1 MSAQAGTE
9 TGQSPQGDGNG
20 AAAAGPT
27 GAPAAQPE
35 TPQSPGQQAGEGGE
49 GDRGATQTPAIQA
62 QAPEGLSLA
71 SDIVERYRQPN
82 GTIVLPDDFWKGEI
96 GGRFSQYATRIRT
109 LEEQAATR
117 SRAEQEAEQKKLEQ
131 QGQFKELL
139 EAERAK
145 NAGLQAKM
153 NDVLIRSEFIV
164 KAQAAGAIKPDA
176 VLVIARAH
184 PSFATIR
191 IGGDDSVSGI
201 DEVIKQVM
209 DENPFLQQ
217 QPGRGPARTQVGAAT
232 NPDTTPRPKEP
243 PKTLEEAEQQLG
255 ERIAK
260 L

>member
-1 MSAQAGTE
+1 MSTQAGT
-9 TGQSPQGDGNG
+9 GDNPQGASNG
-20 AAAAGPT
+20 AGEADPT
-27 GAPAAQPE
+27 GDPAAQSGA
-35 TPQSPGQQAGEGGE
+35 PQSSGQQAGGEGEGGQ
-49 GDRGATQTPAIQA
+49 GGTQTPAPPA
-62 QAPEGLSLA
+62 QAPEGLNLA
-71 SDIVERYRQPN
+71 PDVVERYRRPD

-96 GGRFSQYATRIRT
+96 GGRFSHYATRIRV
-109 LEEQAATR
+109 LEEEAAARKRT
-117 SRAEQEAEQKKLEQ
+117 EQEAEQKKLEQ

-139 EAERAK
+139 DAERAK

-217 QPGRGPARTQVGAAT
+217 QPGRGGGRTQVGTAT
-232 NPDTTPRPKEP
+232 NPDTTPQPKQP